1 MLARKFKKGS
11 SKGQLLLSKWLRGC
25 ILSIR
30 ADDLW
35 HLPMDRPPGPQP
47 GPPSHDIAA
56 WMENLR
62 MGPGPGPG
70 AFLPAY
76 PPAAAAPF
84 SSYAAAEWHAAR
96 SVPGLAPGYLQ
107 PAQAELFT
115 AQDLLAAGTSADHR
129 SEGKGEEGEDYEPGA
144 EGEGKTRSK
153 MQEKNRRVRSRA
165 SQRTAPPGCLKQ
177 PGVVGQAKAVGG
189 HQHDD
194 MSLSHPLVQGMP
206 CSWGVCRAR
215 APSPRRARLARGPRL
230 RRGFTLHRAA
240 RRAGAEALPRAP
252 EDQGCGADGG
262 HACAGAEALP

>member
-1 MLARKFKKGS
+1 MDGELAHGAGPWSRGVPARVPACRGGS
-11 SKGQLLLSKWLRGC
+11 LLVLCGGGVAR
-25 ILSIR
+25 R
-30 ADDLW
+30 AQ
-35 HLPMDRPPGPQP
+35 RP
-47 GPPSHDIAA
+47 
-56 WMENLR
+56 R
-62 MGPGPGPG
+62 PG
-70 AFLPAY
+70 A
-76 PPAAAAPF
+76 
-84 SSYAAAEWHAAR
+84 W
-96 SVPGLAPGYLQ
+96 
-107 PAQAELFT
+107 
-115 AQDLLAAGTSADHR
+115 LLAAGAGGALHGAGPACGR
-129 SEGKGEEGEDYEPGA
+129 HQRGPPREGKGEEGEDYEPGA